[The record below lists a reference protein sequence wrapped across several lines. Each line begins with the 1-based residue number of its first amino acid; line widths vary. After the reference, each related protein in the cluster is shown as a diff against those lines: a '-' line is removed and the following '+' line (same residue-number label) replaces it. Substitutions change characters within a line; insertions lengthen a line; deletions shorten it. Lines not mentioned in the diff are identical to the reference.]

1 MEEGLGEALMKN
13 RKLKKWTR
21 AIEHPF
27 NEQCDISDSEKSAE
41 SMKDAKVERK
51 KKAKFKEDQS
61 PPGATVNASLQ
72 KKKRKT
78 KENMMG

>member
-1 MEEGLGEALMKN
+1 
-13 RKLKKWTR
+13 
-21 AIEHPF
+21 
-27 NEQCDISDSEKSAE
+27 
-41 SMKDAKVERK
+41 MKDAKVERK